1 MLAWMPVLTIDS
13 RFCGPPRMGN
23 GGYVCGRLAAFVAS
37 PTVEVTLMRPT
48 RLDRALPV
56 EIGEDGTVLLRDGDT
71 EIARAR
77 PAELDLEAPRP
88 VFRPEAVEAST
99 RYVGF
104 TAHAFPKCFVCGPER
119 AAGDGLRI
127 FPGALGDHGDVVAAP
142 WTPHPSLAEDDGA
155 GIPPAFV
162 WAALDCPGAFALMAG
177 GDAGKPMLLGR
188 LTARVDKTVSPGEA
202 CVVVAWRIGEDGR
215 KLIAGSA
222 VYGEDGSLRGLGR
235 AIWFVV

>member
-1 MLAWMPVLTIDS
+1 MPVLTIDS

-23 GGYVCGRLAAFVAS
+23 GGYVCGRLAAFAPG

-56 EIGEDGTVLLRDGDT
+56 EIGAEGTVVLREGAT

-77 PAELDLEAPRP
+77 AAALDIEAPLPVLRP
-88 VFRPEAVEAST
+88 DAVEAST

-104 TAHAFPKCFVCGPER
+104 VAHAFPKCFVCGPER

-127 FPGALGDHGDVVAAP
+127 FPGALGDGREVVAAP
-142 WTPHPSLAEDDGA
+142 WTPDPSLAEEGGA
-155 GIPPAFV
+155 GISPAFV
-162 WAALDCPGAFALMAG
+162 WAALDCPGAFALMT

-188 LTARVDKTVSPGEA
+188 LTARVDGSVSPGEA
-202 CVVVAWRIGEDGR
+202 CVVVAWRIGEEGR

-235 AIWFVV
+235 AVWFIV